1 MKKIKKLHPLSLII
15 FFGLLIR
22 LIAAP
27 FFADADFKN
36 EWAILLHNFNI
47 SGTYGY
53 NVVVNEYFA
62 VPKFAEVSEVVLPS
76 VFMPPLYFFFIY
88 IIDLVAGDYINAV
101 KLLISFQILLNLVS
115 VIIIYKITKKFE
127 NKTITILICLL
138 FTFFPLNIYASLQ
151 VSSIT
156 LQIFLLL
163 SFLFFITNLLN
174 NVNFKN
180 LFFFSLSSALLIL
193 IRGEFFLLYFLTLIY
208 FFIFYKRRIKI
219 LILSAIFTSLI
230 ISPYIIRNYL
240 NFDTIVLTKSVG
252 YNLLKG
258 NNPNLKIEGDALFV
272 EKKFSRENLKIKSN
286 NSYEINLD
294 NFYKTKAIDFIMSDP
309 SKFFQFYFLK
319 IFSFIFIDMNSSY
332 SNYYNFFH
340 IFPKLILSLSTIFG
354 IILAL
359 KKKGFFQFLAIFY
372 LFNILLFSIFF
383 ILPRYSLIL
392 LPIKLLL
399 STVILKKLSRKYVN
413 KFF

>member
-1 MKKIKKLHPLSLII
+1 MKKIKKLHPISLII
-15 FFGLLIR
+15 IFGLLIR
-22 LIAAP
+22 LIAVP
-27 FFADADFKN
+27 FFADGDLKN

-47 SGTYGY
+47 SGIYGY
-53 NVVVNEYFA
+53 YVVVNEYFA
-62 VPKFAEVSEVVLPS
+62 IPKFAEVSEVVLPS

-88 IIDLVAGDYINAV
+88 IIDVVVGNYINVV
-101 KLLISFQILLNLVS
+101 KLLIPLQILLNLVS

-127 NKTITILICLL
+127 NKSVAILICLL

-156 LQIFLLL
+156 LQIFLILT
-163 SFLFFITNLLN
+163 FLFFVINLTNKINL
-174 NVNFKN
+174 KN
-180 LFFFSLSSALLIL
+180 LFFFSLTSALLIL

-219 LILSAIFTSLI
+219 LILSAIITSLI
-230 ISPYIIRNYL
+230 ISPYIIRNYI
-240 NFDTIVLTKSVG
+240 NFDTLVLTKSAG

-286 NSYEINLD
+286 KNYEINLD
-294 NFYKTKAIDFIMSDP
+294 NFYKTKAIDYITSDP
-309 SKFFQFYFLK
+309 IKFLKFYFLK
-319 IFSFIFIDMNSSY
+319 VFSFIFIDMNSSY

-340 IFPKLILSLSTIFG
+340 IFPKLILSLTTIIG
-354 IILAL
+354 IILVF
-359 KKKGFFQFLAIFY
+359 KKKGFLQFLAIFY
-372 LFNILLFSIFF
+372 IFNILLFSIFF

-399 STVILKKLSRKYVN
+399 STVILKKIK
-413 KFF
+413 KKIHQ

>member
-1 MKKIKKLHPLSLII
+1 MKKIKNLHPISLII

-27 FFADADFKN
+27 FFADGDLKS

-47 SGTYGY
+47 SGIYGY

-62 VPKFAEVSEVVLPS
+62 IPKFAEISEVVLPS

-88 IIDLVAGDYINAV
+88 IVDVIAGDYLNVV

-115 VIIIYKITKKFE
+115 VIIIYQITKKFE
-127 NKTITILICLL
+127 NKFIATLVSLL

-156 LQIFLLL
+156 LQIFLILA
-163 SFLFFITNLLN
+163 FLFFIINLLN
-174 NVNFKN
+174 KINFKN
-180 LFFFSLSSALLIL
+180 LFFLSLSSAFLIL
-193 IRGEFFLLYFLTLIY
+193 IRGEFFLFYLLTLVY

-230 ISPYIIRNYL
+230 ISPYIIRNYV
-240 NFDTIVLTKSVG
+240 NFDTIVLTKSLG

-258 NNPNLKIEGDALFV
+258 NNPNLKIEGDPLFV

-286 NSYEINLD
+286 KNYEINLD
-294 NFYKTKAIDFIMSDP
+294 NFYKIKAIDYIASDP
-309 SKFFQFYFLK
+309 AKFIKFYFLK
-319 IFSFIFIDMNSSY
+319 VFSFIFIDINSSY
-332 SNYYNFFH
+332 PNYYNFFH
-340 IFPKLILSLSTIFG
+340 IFPKLILSLSTILG
-354 IILAL
+354 IILVF
-359 KKKGFFQFLAIFY
+359 KKKGFLQFLAIFY

-399 STVILKKLSRKYVN
+399 STVILKKLSRKYIN